1 MQDRKRPFDHE
12 PSTSKKPKL
21 EKNSFDDIAEN
32 SPCAAK
38 RKGVSM
44 LKAQLSIL
52 EKGAD
57 PLKQLNQLTS
67 RLKYKWEVKSAEDGK
82 SALLVNDVIVLE
94 GIFPSWDD
102 AEAKNFV
109 AAATLAAF
117 SKENVEVRAKNG
129 KFEMWQGTDSPG
141 ECYLSYFINCLKT
154 AVKAMPSSGT
164 SFSKLEGALAS
175 VRIPLR
181 YVAEHGTGWEQ
192 RISISAL
199 NVELGSAVLRK
210 GECTKSREKERKE
223 ELADAVIQDINN
235 ANIQLQETS
244 GGYILKH

>member
-1 MQDRKRPFDHE
+1 MMNKVKEMGTGICEEVLKQKITNLDLQDRKRPFDHE

-117 SKENVEVRAKNG
+117 SK
-129 KFEMWQGTDSPG
+129 MWQGTDSPG

-181 YVAEHGTGWEQ
+181 YVAEHGTG
-192 RISISAL
+192 
-199 NVELGSAVLRK
+199 
-210 GECTKSREKERKE
+210 
-223 ELADAVIQDINN
+223 
-235 ANIQLQETS
+235 
-244 GGYILKH
+244 